1 MGSYLL
7 RRVLLMVP
15 VLVGTTFVI
24 YAAVYA
30 LPGDPVQSLAG
41 PGHVVTPATAAA
53 IRAHYHLDDPFLVQY
68 WHYVTG
74 LTHGDFGIDLNNTPV
89 SAVIT
94 ASWPITVKLAAL
106 TWVIEAV
113 AGIALGCLAALR
125 AGRPSDLAVLGGSS
139 LILGVPYFIT
149 AYVAQNLLGVK
160 LGWFPVSGTDAGWP
174 LSYLVPAL
182 CLALLGVPEISRL
195 TRASILEN
203 LGADF
208 VVTATAK
215 GLSGTRVLLRHVLR
229 TSLVPVV
236 SMLGTNL
243 GYLLSG
249 TILIEGIFNLPGL
262 GYQVFQSVQQHD
274 GPTVV
279 GISTLLVLVFL
290 FVNLVVDLL
299 YGVLDPRI
307 RLD

>member
-15 VLVGTTFVI
+15 VLLGTTFVI

-30 LPGDPVQSLAG
+30 LPGDPVQALAG
-41 PGHVVTPATAAA
+41 PDHMVTPAAAAA
-53 IRAHYHLDDPFLVQY
+53 IKAHYHLGDPFLVQY
-68 WHYVTG
+68 WHYLVG
-74 LTHGDFGIDLNNTPV
+74 LLHGDFGIDLNNTPV
-89 SAVIT
+89 SAVIE
-94 ASWPITVKLAAL
+94 ASWPVTVKLAL
-106 TWVIEAV
+106 MTWVIEAV
-113 AGIALGCLAALR
+113 VGVALGFLAALR
-125 AGRPSDLAVLGGSS
+125 AGRATDIAVLGGSS

-149 AYVAQNLLGVK
+149 AYVAQVFLGVK
-160 LGWFPVSGTDAGWP
+160 LGWFPVSGTDDGWP

-208 VVTATAK
+208 VDTATAK
-215 GLSGTRVLLRHVLR
+215 GLSRARVLVRHVLR
-229 TSLVPVV
+229 TSLIPVV

-290 FVNLVVDLL
+290 LVNLVVDLL

>member
-1 MGSYLL
+1 M
-7 RRVLLMVP
+7 MIP
-15 VLVGTTFVI
+15 VLIGTTFLI

-30 LPGDPVQSLAG
+30 LPGDPVQALAG
-41 PGHVVTPATAAA
+41 PDHVVSPATAAA
-53 IRAHYHLDDPFLVQY
+53 IREHFHLDDPFLVQY

-74 LTHGDFGIDLNNTPV
+74 LAHGDFGIDLNDTPV
-89 SAVIT
+89 SAVIS
-94 ASWPITVKLAAL
+94 ASWPVTVKLALLA
-106 TWVIEAV
+106 WVIEAV
-113 AGIALGCLAALR
+113 VGVALGCLAALK
-125 AGRPSDLAVLGGSS
+125 AGRTADLAVLGGSS
-139 LILGVPYFIT
+139 LVLGVPYFIT
-149 AYVAQNLLGVK
+149 AYVAQIWLGVK
-160 LGWFPVSGTDAGWP
+160 LGWFPVSGTDSGFP
-174 LSYLVPAL
+174 LSYLVPAV

-208 VVTATAK
+208 VDTATAK
-215 GLSGTRVLLRHVLR
+215 GIGRTRVLLRHVLR
-229 TSLVPVV
+229 TSLIPVV

-262 GYQVFQSVQQHD
+262 GYQVFQSVRLHD

-290 FVNLVVDLL
+290 FVNLIVDLL